1 MSDSSS
7 PFSIRMAQAARKKES
22 RIILAMDPRPG
33 AGEDLK
39 LFAKKTIG
47 AVAGHVCAVKVNFH
61 LLLPLSAGD
70 MWEIAKFA
78 HSHGLLLI
86 ADIKLN
92 DIDSTNEAAVEHL
105 ARMGFDAVIANPFM
119 GSATLSSL
127 VEKARALGM
136 GVIALVYM
144 SHPDAGEGY
153 GMQASDGGAF
163 YRKFLDRAARAQ
175 ADGVVVGATQAGILR
190 EVAALAAS
198 SGGGGGKNR
207 LAIYS
212 PGVGAQGAEP
222 EQAVRD
228 GADYLI
234 VGRSIVEAEDP
245 AAAARDMKRRA
256 GLPGD
261 RG

>member
-1 MSDSSS
+1 M
-7 PFSIRMAQAARKKES
+7 RMAQAARKKKS
-22 RIILAMDPRPG
+22 RIILAIDPRPDVK
-33 AGEDLK
+33 DLK
-39 LFAKKTIG
+39 TFAKKTIG

-61 LLLPLSAGD
+61 LLLPLGTGD

-127 VEKARALGM
+127 VEKARARGM

-153 GMQASDGGAF
+153 GMQTGDGVAF
-163 YRKFLDRAARAQ
+163 YRAFLDRAIRAQ

-190 EVAALAAS
+190 EVAGALAS
-198 SGGGGGKNR
+198 MTTTSGGGKDR

-212 PGVGAQGAEP
+212 PGVGAQGGDAA
-222 EQAVRD
+222 QAVRD
-228 GADYLI
+228 GSDYLI
-234 VGRSIVEAEDP
+234 VGRSIVEADDP
-245 AAAARDMKRRA
+245 SAAARSLREAA
-256 GLPGD
+256 GAPG
-261 RG
+261 

>member
-1 MSDSSS
+1 MSDSS

-153 GMQASDGGAF
+153 GMQASDGAAF

-175 ADGVVVGATQAGILR
+175 ADGVVVGATQAEILR

-198 SGGGGGKNR
+198 GGSEGKNR

-222 EQAVRD
+222 EQTVRD